1 MPLLTMRTRKT
12 PRKAL
17 NVPGRYFTGLGDPVD
32 VTLSDLSE
40 GGCRFPI
47 GNQKL
52 NVGAPMQIYV
62 ASTGPHRASV
72 RWIDDGQ
79 AGVTFASPLETEQFE
94 KFRVS
99 HVPDGSIDDK
109 PGEFEI
115 VPDALPQRFC

>member
-1 MPLLTMRTRKT
+1 MRTRKSS
-12 PRKAL
+12 RKSI

-62 ASTGPHRASV
+62 ASSGPHRASV

-79 AGVTFASPLETEQFE
+79 AGVTFASPLPTEQFE
-94 KFRVS
+94 KFQVS
-99 HVPDGSIDDK
+99 HVPDSSDDAE

-115 VPDALPQRFC
+115 VPNALPQRYC